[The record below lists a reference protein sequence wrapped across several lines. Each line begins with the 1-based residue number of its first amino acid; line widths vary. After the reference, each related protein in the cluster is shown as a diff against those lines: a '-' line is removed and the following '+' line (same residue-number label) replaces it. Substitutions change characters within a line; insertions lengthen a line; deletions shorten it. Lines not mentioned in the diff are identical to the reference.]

1 MSLPVTV
8 TVLLIAVA
16 VAAFA
21 GHRQRRPAELGEP
34 RLIPYVGV
42 QIAAVVVVLLMLAHL
57 VTLLSGQPF
66 TGRFGR

>member
-1 MSLPVTV
+1 MRLARVT
-8 TVLLIAVA
+8 LALA

-21 GHRQRRPAELGEP
+21 GHRQRRPTEPGEP
-34 RLIPYVGV
+34 RLIPYVGL

-66 TGRFGR
+66 TGRFAR